1 MLLEVHGGGFGN
13 KGAQLMLLTVLNRF
27 RGTGAQF
34 FMSPAAHLSSDAL
47 AEYGLLRHFP
57 YPVARGGRLFP
68 PRFAANLAL
77 ASAVP
82 RSVCDRLGVVRY
94 QDSDGLLDISGIRFG
109 DASSDTAGTNFIR
122 LARYYRRRS
131 KPVILLPQ
139 MLGPFQKPRSAELFR
154 RLLVEATLVFARDR
168 QSYDHARGLV
178 GADPKLKL
186 APDITV
192 FCEVPQ
198 SQGREDAYG
207 CIVPNARMLD
217 RGQAAWGSTYADLLV
232 AAAQTM
238 IEAGLRPIVL
248 VHSVEG
254 SEDNPLA
261 AQVVRRVGPERCE
274 MRIADDPLETKA
286 FIGNAKLIV
295 ASRYH
300 SIVSAL
306 SSGVPAIVMGWAHK
320 YDTLL
325 QEFGVPELQQSPG
338 DGREQLCKLVA
349 NVASD
354 SENQRLRGIIRKSR
368 EALMAPHEEMWRLVA
383 SALSLP
389 EDALLQHRQAA

>member
-13 KGAQLMLLTVLNRF
+13 KGAQLMLLAVLSRF
-27 RGTGAQF
+27 KGTEAQF
-34 FMSPAAHLSSDAL
+34 FMSPAANLPGSAL

-57 YPVARGGRLFP
+57 FPVARGGRLFP

-77 ASAVP
+77 SSIVP
-82 RSVCDRLGVVRY
+82 RSACAGRGIARY

-109 DASSDTAGTNFIR
+109 DAVSETAGTNFIR
-122 LARYYRRRS
+122 LARFYRRRG

-139 MLGPFQKPRSAELFR
+139 MLGPFQKPKSAELFR
-154 RLLVEATLVFARDR
+154 RLLPEATLIFARDR
-168 QSYDHARGLV
+168 QSYDYARALV
-178 GADPKLKL
+178 GPDPKLKL

-192 FCEVPQ
+192 FCEA
-198 SQGREDAYG
+198 REAQDETGDYG
-207 CIVPNARMLD
+207 CIVPNVRMLD
-217 RGQAAWGSTYADLLV
+217 RGEGAWESTYLDLLV
-232 AAAQTM
+232 AAAQAM
-238 IEAGLRPIVL
+238 IEARLRPIVL

-261 AQVVRRVGPERCE
+261 DEVVRRVGAERCTV
-274 MRIADDPLETKA
+274 RVADDPLETKA

-300 SIVSAL
+300 SVVSAL

-325 QEFGVPELQQSPG
+325 QDFGVPHLQHFAG
-338 DGREQLCKLVA
+338 DGIDHLRQLVRD
-349 NVASD
+349 VASE
-354 SENQRLRGIIRKSR
+354 SENLRLKAVLNARR
-368 EALMAPHEEMWRLVA
+368 EAMREPHDEMWRLVA
-383 SALSLP
+383 QTLSLRAADLSRP
-389 EDALLQHRQAA
+389 QAA